1 MVVVVVVVM
10 WRAAVYS
17 SSVCCAVLCCAVIFL
32 FAPSPQT
39 MHCIQKNSPSQ
50 PLAYPLSFRRV
61 QYIMVALP
69 KTIFFLALCVL
80 WARFVGA
87 AGCAVVVVRPP
98 GTTTPQRGKE
108 KEPYKRETKCPG
120 MGPPQRANVP
130 QNERCMHAVSH
141 IIYTCTVLLWLF
153 SSPTT
158 EAQ

>member
-17 SSVCCAVLCCAVIFL
+17 SSVCCAVLLYSFL
-32 FAPSPQT
+32 RHPPKQ
-39 MHCIQKNSPSQ
+39 CIVYRKTAHHNLS
-50 PLAYPLSFRRV
+50 YPLSFRRV